1 MNDKKMNKKVSLIN
15 SIFITLVILIVAIV
29 SLVPLLKNISF
40 GLDLA
45 GGFEV
50 LYKVDSLDGKKVTAD
65 MVNSTYKIIEKRV
78 NSLGVSE
85 PEITVEGNN
94 IRVQLAGV
102 TNADEAR
109 NNISKVGSLTFRDT
123 SDNLL
128 VISPPTVP
136 FNLLDVSAPN
146 FIPSSR
152 AISYFKLLIA
162 SFEPFTTNLFIN
174 TSGNIIDKFRKF
186 ILKKDSSNYPFLL

>member
-1 MNDKKMNKKVSLIN
+1 MNDKKMNKKVSLFN
-15 SIFITLVILIVAIV
+15 SIFITLVILIVAVV
-29 SLVPLLKNISF
+29 SLVPLLKHISF

-50 LYKVDSLDGKKVTAD
+50 LYKVDSLDGKKVTSD

-85 PEITVEGNN
+85 PEISVEGNN

-109 NNISKVGSLTFRDT
+109 NNISKVGSLTFRNT
-123 SDNLL
+123 SDELL
-128 VISPPTVP
+128 MTSDVLESGKAAVTMNNTTGAYEISLKIKDKDTFYKVTKS
-136 FNLLDVSAPN
+136 VSE
-146 FIPSSR
+146 
-152 AISYFKLLIA
+152 K
-162 SFEPFTTNLFIN
+162 E
-174 TSGNIIDKFRKF
+174 D
-186 ILKKDSSNYPFLL
+186 NYITICNECQ